1 MAKLT
6 SCPNGHFYDA
16 DRFTTCPYCEQ
27 PEKQPILRDQPED
40 TGKTAPLNDA
50 GKTVPVNDLGK
61 TVPLNDAGK
70 TTPLTD
76 KGSTVPLSQL
86 VALTHQDEAARKKLK
101 TALIAACV
109 GCVLLLI
116 STLYFAGQVNHY
128 RQLSQNR
135 LDDYLEAFEQ
145 IGKLE
150 TEISKLEKEKTK
162 LSKDV
167 SSKAKQIN
175 ELELRNLNLSFQ
187 TDFMD
192 QYIGIVVKNMKDG
205 YYHTY
210 YCPDLVWDTW
220 WGYNIEAAKQNGYK
234 PCPTCH

>member
-27 PEKQPILRDQPED
+27 PEKQPPTFRDQPED
-40 TGKTAPLNDA
+40 TGKT
-50 GKTVPVNDLGK
+50 VPVNDTGK
-61 TVPLNDAGK
+61 TVPLDDAGK

-101 TALIAACV
+101 TALIAACA

-116 STLYFAGQVNHY
+116 STLYFAGQVNQY

-150 TEISKLEKEKTK
+150 TEISKLEKDKTR
-162 LSKDV
+162 LSKEV
-167 SSKAKQIN
+167 SSKAEQIR
-175 ELELRNLNLSFQ
+175 ELELRNLTLSEQ

-192 QYIGIVVKNMKDG
+192 QYMGIVVQNMKDG

-210 YCPDLVWDTW
+210 NCPDLVWDTF
-220 WGYNIEAAKQNGYK
+220 WGYNVNAAEQKGYK